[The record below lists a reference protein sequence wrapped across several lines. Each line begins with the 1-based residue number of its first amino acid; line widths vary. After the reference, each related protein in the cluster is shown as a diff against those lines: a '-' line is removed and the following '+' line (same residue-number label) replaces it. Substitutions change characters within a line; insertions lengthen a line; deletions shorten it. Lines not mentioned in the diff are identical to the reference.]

1 MKSFRLTLISDA
13 TKEYPENQNNS
24 FKVRLPVRLNLE
36 GNNWQ
41 ASLWSMSV
49 PDEGHSYSVIE
60 SDEDTEIL
68 KFSYT
73 LSLRWKDSSDWKITF
88 KSKESTVKI
97 KDVMN
102 SDYPVWTGQQLWTNI
117 VTDMEK
123 TMMEDV
129 KVSSDAWKTTKGNWA
144 TVSLKKTWKPRF
156 EWQNNTLV
164 MKKVAREDVFAR
176 DEKDGIALIPLSS
189 VGIQCSFAQKFG
201 LATKKKDGTF
211 ELGPNLDYELPTVTY
226 STDSYPKDRN
236 SYYQWLGEH
245 FVGIK
250 PRDIAGNKIFKVKK
264 VNGKSYLFLSR
275 AVDWYFNNLNGLFNT
290 HVGTIRQSVMVYC
303 DAVETT
309 VVGEQRHSLL
319 RKVELER
326 KGEGRATVEP
336 FHREWIRVRNHHI
349 ESIEVSLAT
358 PSGELLIL
366 PPGKTIL
373 TLGFQQV

>member
-1 MKSFRLTLISDA
+1 MKSFRITLISDA
-13 TKEYPENQNNS
+13 TKEYPENQNNN

-49 PDEGHSYSVIE
+49 PDVGHSSSVIE
-60 SDEDTEIL
+60 SDGDTEIL
-68 KFSYT
+68 KFRYT
-73 LSLRWKDSSDWKITF
+73 LCKRYKENSYWHINFVAKDSS
-88 KSKESTVKI
+88 VKL

-102 SDYPVWTGQQLWTNI
+102 STYPVWSGQQLWTNI

-129 KVSSDAWKTTKGNWA
+129 KSTSDTWKEDKGNWA
-144 TVSLKKTWKPRF
+144 TVSLKSTWKPNF
-156 EWQNNTLV
+156 EWRDNVLV
-164 MKKVAREDVFAR
+164 MKKVAREDVYGR
-176 DEKDGIALIPLSS
+176 TDQKGTIQPLSA

-201 LATKKKDGTF
+201 LVVKKKDNTF
-211 ELGPNLDYELPTVTY
+211 ELGANLDYVLPTVTY
-226 STDSYPKDRN
+226 TTETYPVESN
-236 SYYQWLGEH
+236 HGFQWLGEH
-245 FVGIK
+245 FVGLK

-264 VNGKSYLFLSR
+264 VDGHSYLFLTR
-275 AVDWYFNNLNGLFNT
+275 AVDWYFTNLNALFNT
-290 HVGTIRQSVMVYC
+290 RVGPIRQTVMVYC

-326 KGEGRATVEP
+326 KGEGRATIGP

-358 PSGELLIL
+358 TSGSLLVL
-366 PPGKTIL
+366 PPGKTL
-373 TLGFQQV
+373 VTLGFQQV